1 MSFINATEMPARLF
15 LSSESMLLKVL
26 YFTCDLTLSF
36 YFCSPWS
43 PFDKKKDNN
52 PADLIKFY
60 FR

>member
-1 MSFINATEMPARLF
+1 MPARLF